1 MKPPETGPSGH
12 AQETPAWLAHLPG
25 SLSLISGLRSTL
37 ELQPPAPVLPVRE
50 ARLDRLSCRR
60 KVLLT
65 HSGFNEP
72 PETRLSGHALR
83 GPGNASPLLGSLSQ
97 VCVAPLALRGLQS
110 RVSDSAMID
119 KPEPRRFTP
128 PFKESTLAPR

>member
-1 MKPPETGPSGH
+1 MHPHCWG
-12 AQETPAWLAHLPG
+12 L
-25 SLSLISGLRSTL
+25 SLS
-37 ELQPPAPVLPVRE
+37 
-50 ARLDRLSCRR
+50 
-60 KVLLT
+60 
-65 HSGFNEP
+65 
-72 PETRLSGHALR
+72 
-83 GPGNASPLLGSLSQ
+83 SQ